1 MSLQRPLIL
10 LFGLS
15 GTSALLSLAFAV
27 PPTERVPT
35 RQSLSSSAEP
45 TAENQDSFQKPAQ
58 EIDHRRR
65 KELLSFV
72 RENHPELEPLVL
84 SLKEKLPR
92 QYENAIRSIDK
103 SVTQLQAIKNGGN
116 QLRYDQALEYWK
128 LNSRIQLLSAQLSI
142 EDTPARRKQLKRLIT
157 KQFDERK
164 NQLIADRQRTTERL
178 ARLNE
183 TIEKSETG
191 REAEIDQ
198 RLESI
203 VRIAERTRAQRDATV
218 INPADPDKKIDPTP
232 AKEQ

>member
-1 MSLQRPLIL
+1 MSLRRPLRL
-10 LFGLS
+10 LFGLG
-15 GTSALLSLAFAV
+15 GTGALLSLAFAV

-35 RQSLSSSAEP
+35 RQSPSSSAEQ
-45 TAENQDSFQKPAQ
+45 TAENQDGFLEPAQ

-84 SLKEKLPR
+84 SLKDKLPR

-103 SVTQLQAIKNGGN
+103 SVTQLQAIQDGGN
-116 QLRYDQALEYWK
+116 QQRYDQALEYWK

-142 EDTPARRKQLKRLIT
+142 EDTPARRKQLKRLIAR
-157 KQFDERK
+157 QFDDRK
-164 NQLIADRQRTTERL
+164 NQLIAERDRTTERL

-183 TIEKSETG
+183 TIEKTETG

-203 VRIAERTRAQRDATV
+203 VRVAERTRAQRDATV
-218 INPADPDKKIDPTP
+218 GDPADADKKNSP
-232 AKEQ
+232 AAVPEK

>member
-1 MSLQRPLIL
+1 MNFRWLLIL
-10 LFGLS
+10 LVGLS
-15 GTSALLSLAFAV
+15 VTGGSLSSDVAAQ
-27 PPTERVPT
+27 PTERVLT
-35 RQSLSSSAEP
+35 KQSPSASVEQ
-45 TAENQDSFQKPAQ
+45 TAENQGSFQKPAQ

-65 KELLSFV
+65 KELLNFV

-103 SVTQLQAIKNGGN
+103 SVSQLQAIKNGGN

-142 EDTPARRKQLKRLIT
+142 EDTPAHRKQLKRLIT

-164 NQLIADRQRTTERL
+164 NQLIADRERTTERL

-191 REAEIDQ
+191 REAEIEQ

-218 INPADPDKKIDPTP
+218 VNPEDPNKKIDPTP